1 MDLNQ
6 KMLAAI
12 LAGFLIIALLR
23 VFSAPLRLAL
33 RILANTL
40 LGFLALWAV
49 NLTAAVTGIS
59 LGLNIWNALKQA
71 WEDTKDYFGE
81 YYDAYGGDI
90 VAALLAGIVGALGD
104 LGKWC
109 RENILEPLFSGMREA
124 LGIDDAQQA
133 LTRP

>member
-59 LGLNIWNALKQA
+59 LGLNIWNALVIGVLGLPG
-71 WEDTKDYFGE
+71 F
-81 YYDAYGGDI
+81 
-90 VAALLAGIVGALGD
+90 VLLLLVHWVL
-104 LGKWC
+104 
-109 RENILEPLFSGMREA
+109 
-124 LGIDDAQQA
+124 
-133 LTRP
+133 